1 MTELL
6 LLSLVPV
13 VAALV
18 IGFGV
23 AASIRRSI
31 PVEPVTMRAPDTPD
45 PRPLPRGR
53 AATPDAAGA
62 NRVSA
67 DDRAHE

>member
-13 VAALV
+13 GAALV

-23 AASIRRSI
+23 ASYIRWSI
-31 PVEPVTMRAPDTPD
+31 PVEPVAVRAPDSHE
-45 PRPLPRGR
+45 PRPLPPGR
-53 AATPDAAGA
+53 AATPDASGA
-62 NRVSA
+62 NRVGP
-67 DDRAHE
+67 DEER